1 MRRSELSEARGAEDA
16 ARTALSLAEAE
27 VPTGVRKQG
36 EGCASPAG
44 SIGSCSWEILQ
55 APCSLDSPRARSC
68 RSPRVDQARR
78 VLSVYDC
85 AVAQMQ
91 IRQAEN
97 ERLLRQYAAA
107 RNEVQTLR
115 EQFGR
120 RTPSP
125 RGSRSV
131 REPFRSLSF
140 RLTTQ
145 TAAARDAQEC
155 ARQ

>member
-1 MRRSELSEARGAEDA
+1 MSQTCVRSGYGNIIPQRPAQEA
-16 ARTALSLAEAE
+16 ARA
-27 VPTGVRKQG
+27 
-36 EGCASPAG
+36 
-44 SIGSCSWEILQ
+44 
-55 APCSLDSPRARSC
+55 
-68 RSPRVDQARR
+68 QARR
-78 VLSVYDC
+78 VLSVHDC

-115 EQFGR
+115 EQLGR

-131 REPFRSLSF
+131 REPFRSPSF
-140 RLTTQ
+140 HATTQ